1 MKKNSSAKAVAQ
13 QRNTLCSS
21 NQASSM
27 LLPVFPSST
36 IIQNKKKENA
46 MMNDIQKL
54 LQPALSQDKA
64 ISPTPSTVLP
74 SSPIISSNNPSS
86 PSTTNSSPAAVNKN
100 MWFSPHVFLKSFPVF
115 PPPTRNLTHL
125 SSEQPQQPQTLPI
138 FPKKE
143 EQPEKKSPYISS
155 SEHERRSVCSSSSN
169 NSIQK
174 KRKTKRNKIDIPLNE
189 LIRFMTLPQS
199 VAAKKLNVS
208 LSTLKRRYYELVS
221 EFEGSKDTK
230 AKWPSMPTNYH
241 ELSSTSEEAIPTE
254 QKGSLQYILNRY
266 DAHDNTFVDS
276 LSMTVLNFSFK
287 QNLTQSS
294 NDE

>member
-1 MKKNSSAKAVAQ
+1 MMKNLAVIATTQ
-13 QRNTLCSS
+13 SDIRNCS
-21 NQASSM
+21 NQASM
-27 LLPVFPSST
+27 LLPVFPST
-36 IIQNKKKENA
+36 IQNNHQKDINTL
-46 MMNDIQKL
+46 NDIQKL
-54 LQPALSQDKA
+54 LQPALSQEKPA
-64 ISPTPSTVLP
+64 VISPTTAPSTLNSPTLP
-74 SSPIISSNNPSS
+74 SNSPSLTNVPPSNSSS
-86 PSTTNSSPAAVNKN
+86 PVNKN
-100 MWFSPHVFLKSFPVF
+100 LWFSPHVFLKSFPVF
-115 PPPTRNLTHL
+115 PPPTRNLTN
-125 SSEQPQQPQTLPI
+125 SNEQTPMLPI

-143 EQPEKKSPYISS
+143 EQPEKKSGYTSS
-155 SEHERRSVCSSSSN
+155 NEHEKRSVYSSSSSN
-169 NSIQK
+169 NSIRKQ
-174 KRKTKRNKIDIPLNE
+174 RKTKRNKIDIPLNE

-241 ELSSTSEEAIPTE
+241 ELSSTSEEAIPPE

-287 QNLTQSS
+287 QHLTNSS